1 MGALHFQIVGNV
13 GLFYTAFRLSQR
25 GFNVLPTN
33 RNMRGADLIVHHADE
48 DRYTSVQVKAL
59 SKRAPVPLGKDLGNI
74 RSDFWVIV
82 TRAADDVP
90 VAFVMLPSEVMAMAH
105 RGEKDGKVSYWLQ
118 PRAYD
123 VQDFRERWDRFD
135 ATR

>member
-59 SKRAPVPLGKDLGNI
+59 SKRDPVPLGTNLENI

-82 TRAADDVP
+82 TRAVDEFP
-90 VAFVMLPSEVMAMAH
+90 VAFVMVPSEVREFAH
-105 RGEKDGKVSYWLQ
+105 RGEKEGRVSFWL
-118 PRAYD
+118 PARAYD
-123 VQDFRERWDRFD
+123 QPQFKERWDRFD
-135 ATR
+135 ALR

>member
-1 MGALHFQIVGNV
+1 MAIHFQIVGNV

-59 SKRAPVPLGKDLGNI
+59 SKRAPVPLGTDLGNI
-74 RSDFWVIV
+74 RSDFWVVV
-82 TRAADDVP
+82 TKAAADVP
-90 VAFVMLPSEVMAMAH
+90 VAFVMLPSEVKELAH
-105 RGEKDGKVSYWLQ
+105 RGEKEDRVTYWLPPRGYDQ
-118 PRAYD
+118 P
-123 VQDFRERWDRFD
+123 QFKERWERFD
-135 ATR
+135 GST